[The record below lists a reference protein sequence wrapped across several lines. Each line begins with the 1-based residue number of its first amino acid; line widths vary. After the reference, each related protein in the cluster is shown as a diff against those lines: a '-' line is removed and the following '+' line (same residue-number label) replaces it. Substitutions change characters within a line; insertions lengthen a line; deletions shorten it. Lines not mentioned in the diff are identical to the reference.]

1 MFKKMLGVLVGSVV
15 GGLGLLALPAAAL
28 PVDLTALT
36 TAVDFSMASAAILT
50 VAGALILVY
59 IAIKASMFV
68 IGMVR
73 RG

>member
-1 MFKKMLGVLVGSVV
+1 MFKKMFSVVVGSAV
-15 GGLGLLALPAAAL
+15 GGLGLLALPAAAV
-28 PVDLTALT
+28 PVDLTTLT
-36 TAVDFSMASAAILT
+36 TAVDFSTASAAILT